1 MKISE
6 LQIQRN
12 TQNIKP
18 LQQVKNPQNSS
29 FKIEKDQNNLPDFS
43 KILDSKLNPENSIR
57 FSAHAKRRIADR
69 NIPVDLT
76 RLENGINQ
84 VQKKGAANS
93 LVLIDNNAYIVSVKN
108 KTIVTAVDQQS
119 LKNNV
124 FTNIDSVAI
133 V

>member
-12 TQNIKP
+12 KQAVNF
-18 LQQVKNPQNSS
+18 LQRIKNPQNSS
-29 FKIEKDQNNLPDFS
+29 FKIEKQQQDIPNFS
-43 KILDSKLNPENSIR
+43 NILDSKLNPEKPIN
-57 FSAHAKRRIADR
+57 FSAHARKRISDR
-69 NIPVDLT
+69 NINVDLT
-76 RLENGINQ
+76 RLENGIKQ
-84 VQKKGAANS
+84 VAKKGANNS
-93 LVLIDNNAYIVSVKN
+93 LVMIDNNAYIVNVKN